1 MQISVGCVHVH
12 ESCLLPNG
20 LPITA
25 RKKVSLACTQNIE
38 EAASK
43 IIPRP

>member
-20 LPITA
+20 LPITT